1 MESNIEIVIK
11 SDGKKV
17 MMQCHGK
24 DTSKEKALYVMQK
37 AYLALVVSLLKE
49 ELTKKERAECAAD
62 FGMMM
67 AEDLLDVMEGRS
79 CELGKEK
86 DKMTLQEAMNYR
98 GENPATLSDKLAVQE
113 GYVRRWC
120 KPGGLLKLSAG
131 RLQQLA
137 QALDGG
143 ILIAEDGAEVE
154 LYGNGGRS

>member
-1 MESNIEIVIK
+1 
-11 SDGKKV
+11 
-17 MMQCHGK
+17 
-24 DTSKEKALYVMQK
+24 
-37 AYLALVVSLLKE
+37 
-49 ELTKKERAECAAD
+49 
-62 FGMMM
+62 
-67 AEDLLDVMEGRS
+67 
-79 CELGKEK
+79 
-86 DKMTLQEAMNYR
+86 MTLQEAMNYR

-120 KPGGLLKLSAG
+120 KPGGLLKLSAV

>member
-1 MESNIEIVIK
+1 
-11 SDGKKV
+11 
-17 MMQCHGK
+17 
-24 DTSKEKALYVMQK
+24 
-37 AYLALVVSLLKE
+37 
-49 ELTKKERAECAAD
+49 
-62 FGMMM
+62 
-67 AEDLLDVMEGRS
+67 
-79 CELGKEK
+79 
-86 DKMTLQEAMNYR
+86 MTLQEAMEYR

-120 KPGGLLKLSAG
+120 KPGGLLKLSAA

>member
-1 MESNIEIVIK
+1 
-11 SDGKKV
+11 
-17 MMQCHGK
+17 
-24 DTSKEKALYVMQK
+24 
-37 AYLALVVSLLKE
+37 
-49 ELTKKERAECAAD
+49 
-62 FGMMM
+62 
-67 AEDLLDVMEGRS
+67 
-79 CELGKEK
+79 
-86 DKMTLQEAMNYR
+86 MTLQEAMNYR

-120 KPGGLLKLSAG
+120 KPGGLLKLSAA

>member
-1 MESNIEIVIK
+1 
-11 SDGKKV
+11 
-17 MMQCHGK
+17 
-24 DTSKEKALYVMQK
+24 
-37 AYLALVVSLLKE
+37 
-49 ELTKKERAECAAD
+49 
-62 FGMMM
+62 
-67 AEDLLDVMEGRS
+67 
-79 CELGKEK
+79 
-86 DKMTLQEAMNYR
+86 MTLQEAMDYR

-120 KPGGLLKLSAG
+120 KPGGLLKLSAA

>member
-79 CELGKEK
+79 CEVHTQTFKGKDAAFLHELMK
-86 DKMTLQEAMNYR
+86 RQ
-98 GENPATLSDKLAVQE
+98 GEVQ
-113 GYVRRWC
+113 
-120 KPGGLLKLSAG
+120 
-131 RLQQLA
+131 
-137 QALDGG
+137 D
-143 ILIAEDGAEVE
+143 
-154 LYGNGGRS
+154 